1 MTIFLLQFTIAIAH
15 INIGNVNKEIGFT
28 IKSAIWCFRKVYYIT
43 EFQFWGVFLDC
54 ELWYYYNIMIKGYLI
69 GVT

>member
-1 MTIFLLQFTIAIAH
+1 M
-15 INIGNVNKEIGFT
+15 NIGNVNKEIGFT